1 MLVTGWGFD
10 VDRPQSSGTRFE
22 PTAEWL
28 SAELQRGNR
37 RLTAE
42 PHKGAH
48 NRRAKGL
55 LSRVPCVHLWVY
67 KQNPLRYHAFSE
79 SVK

>member
-1 MLVTGWGFD
+1 M
-10 VDRPQSSGTRFE
+10 
-22 PTAEWL
+22 
-28 SAELQRGNR
+28 
-37 RLTAE
+37 TAE

>member
-22 PTAEWL
+22 PTAEQV

-55 LSRVPCVHLWVY
+55 LSRVPCVHLGLY

>member
-10 VDRPQSSGTRFE
+10 VDRPQSSGARSRSR
-22 PTAEWL
+22 AEWL

-55 LSRVPCVHLWVY
+55 LSRVPCVHLGLY